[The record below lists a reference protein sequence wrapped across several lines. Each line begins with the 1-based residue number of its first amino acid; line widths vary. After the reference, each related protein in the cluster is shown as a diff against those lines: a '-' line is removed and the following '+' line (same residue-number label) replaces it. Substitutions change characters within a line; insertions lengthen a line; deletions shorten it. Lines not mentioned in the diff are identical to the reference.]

1 MIGNDIVDLETAQQE
16 SNWKRKGFLDKI
28 FTSEEQLLILN
39 SDSPEIMVWNLW
51 SRKEA
56 AYKIYNRDTKINGY
70 FPTKLVC
77 FYECANFGTVSINSR
92 LYYTQSAITKEY
104 INTVAVSQ
112 KEDLNRIITLS
123 DNTKILKSQ
132 GIPYIID
139 PITKAEIPIS
149 ISHHGRFIN
158 SVRIGETTKSN
169 AN

>member
-1 MIGNDIVDLETAQQE
+1 MIGNDIIDLETAQRE

-28 FTSEEQLLILN
+28 FTTQEQLLILN

-70 FPTKLVC
+70 FPKKLIC
-77 FYECANFGTVSINSR
+77 FYECANFGTVTINNI
-92 LYYTQSAITKEY
+92 LYYTQSTITKEY
-104 INTVAVSQ
+104 IKTIAVSK
-112 KEDLNRIITLS
+112 KEDLNRIITVNN
-123 DNTKILKSQ
+123 DIKILKDQ

-149 ISHHGRFIN
+149 ISHHGRFIE
-158 SVRIGETTKSN
+158 SVRIDEVIK
-169 AN
+169 